1 MILSNQNENIN
12 NVLNYDGDS
21 INDFITLIYKCD
33 FLSNL
38 IQDQET
44 YSDLFKNL
52 RWQQIHGDPEFDRS
66 EIKEMISFISDN
78 I

>member
-21 INDFITLIYKCD
+21 ISDFITLIYKCD
-33 FLSNL
+33 FLSSV

-52 RWQQIHGDPEFDRS
+52 RWQQIHGDAEFDRS
-66 EIKEMISFISDN
+66 EIEEMISFIRDS

>member
-21 INDFITLIYKCD
+21 ISDFITLIYNCGSV
-33 FLSNL
+33 FNV
-38 IQDQET
+38 IEDQKT
-44 YSDLFKNL
+44 FSDLFKNL
-52 RWQQIHGDPEFDRS
+52 RWQQIHGDAEFDRS
-66 EIKEMISFISDN
+66 EIEEMISFIRDS